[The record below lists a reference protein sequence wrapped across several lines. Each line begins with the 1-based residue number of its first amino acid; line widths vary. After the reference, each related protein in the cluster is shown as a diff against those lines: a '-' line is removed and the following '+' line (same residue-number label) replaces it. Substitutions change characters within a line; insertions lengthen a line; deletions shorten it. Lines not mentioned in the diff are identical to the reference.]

1 MSKINKQ
8 LLSNIFIILIIVAG
22 LIWVCS
28 RFIHLGNVEFTDNAQ
43 VRQHIVP
50 VNSRVQGF
58 IKKIYFSEYQ
68 IVHKGD
74 TLAII
79 EDAEFRLRVAQAEA
93 DYQNALV
100 GKTAMGTSISTTRN
114 NLSVSDAGIEEMKI
128 LLQNAEKDYLR
139 YQKLLAEESVTQ
151 QQYDGV
157 KTNYDAMKAKYEMLV
172 RQKQSTVLVKDE
184 QTQRLSQNE
193 AAIAVTLAALD
204 LSKLNLSYTV
214 IIAPCDGVTSRKAI
228 QDGQLVQI
236 GQTLLSVVDESE
248 KWVIANYKETQTAH
262 IEEGME
268 VEMKIDAIP
277 GVMYKGC
284 VQSVSMATGAQ
295 FSIVPQDNSAGNF
308 VKVEQRV
315 PVKIVFS
322 DENSPEAMQKLRAG
336 LNVECKVNYKVH
348 ARN

>member
-1 MSKINKQ
+1 MNKVNKQ
-8 LLSNIFIILIIVAG
+8 LISNIFIILIIIAG
-22 LIWVCS
+22 LVWVGS

-43 VRQHIVP
+43 VRQHIIP

-58 IKKIYFSEYQ
+58 IRKTYFSEYQ

-93 DYQNALV
+93 DYQNALA
-100 GKTAMGTSISTTRN
+100 GKTAMGTTISTTRN
-114 NLSVSDAGIEEMKI
+114 NLSVSDAGIEEVNI

-157 KTNYDAMKAKYEMLV
+157 KTNYDALKAKYEMLV
-172 RQKQSTVLVKDE
+172 RQKQSTALVKDE

-193 AAIAVTLAALD
+193 AVIAVTLAALN
-204 LSKLNLSYTV
+204 LAKLNLSYTV

-228 QDGQLVQI
+228 QEGQLVQI
-236 GQTLLSVVDESE
+236 GQTLLSIVDESE
-248 KWVIANYKETQTAH
+248 KWVIANYKETQTANIH
-262 IEEGME
+262 EGMK
-268 VEMKIDAIP
+268 VDIKIDAIP
-277 GVMYKGC
+277 DIKYKGY
-284 VQSVSMATGAQ
+284 VQSVSRATGAQ
-295 FSIVPQDNSAGNF
+295 FAVVPQDNSAGNF

-315 PVKIVFS
+315 PVKIAFS
-322 DENSPEAMQKLRAG
+322 EENSQEAMQQLRAG
-336 LNVECKVNYKVH
+336 LNVECKVIYKEH
-348 ARN
+348 AAE